1 MTVSLTRLLKEYVCC
16 SRQMF

>member
-1 MTVSLTRLLKEYVCC
+1 MTLSLTRLLKEYVRC

>member
-1 MTVSLTRLLKEYVCC
+1 MTHSLTRLLKEYVRC